1 MDHAPS
7 SRLAMNKIFPLQLSF
22 VGCFLYWGAVWAQAP
37 SPFLPSPEKG
47 GEPVVSSDANT
58 STDKPVQAPRSS
70 QSETILRAAK
80 DLDHLE
86 VGRRVGAAKLL
97 GKYPGSQSAF
107 LLVAALDDP
116 SPLVRRSVMVSL
128 AEHASNGYPLYDKSL
143 VEKVYSKLG
152 DSDVE
157 VRREVSTMIPRLV
170 SGLRRS
176 GVEVVEVNGRKIF
189 RSVPPTVRADLLQIT
204 QKAFLDSDA
213 IVRQNVL
220 KYHIYLG
227 VPLPVTTLVKLLG
240 DSDLGVLLT
249 ALDRIT
255 SNAGRPE
262 VVDRIEELSRHPD
275 RGIRLKIVSVARDAN
290 RFHTRYRSVLR
301 AMTND
306 QDPQVLSMAAV
317 ELARFGEKIPSA
329 TVQRIKQYLLGVE
342 GMSTQV
348 TTILYAISAMGSDG
362 IGVYEA
368 LTDHSSSRIRKISW
382 QRYLTLSSGW
392 NKPKLWLPATKDRDK
407 GVREAVLNMLRG
419 RPINLNSDDMASLV
433 ESKYEDVRIFAGQ
446 SLLTVDQSV
455 LGQFSFDLL
464 IDENSIVRSTTI
476 RAMGSRKV
484 TGWVKVMTR
493 SLLDDDYVIQQA
505 AMEALIGD
513 RARGVPALLEFIS
526 KNPQNRISSL
536 AKSELRGRGIQP

>member
-22 VGCFLYWGAVWAQAP
+22 VGCCLFCGVVWAQAP
-37 SPFLPSPEKG
+37 SPFLPSPRR
-47 GEPVVSSDANT
+47 GEPIVSSDANA

-107 LLVAALDDP
+107 ILVDALDDK

-128 AEHASNGYPLYDKSL
+128 AEHASNGYPLYEKSL

-176 GVEVVEVNGRKIF
+176 GVEVVEINGRKIF

-204 QKAFLDSDA
+204 QKAFLDPDA

-227 VPLPVTTLVKLLG
+227 VPLPAATLVKLLG

-290 RFHTRYRSVLR
+290 RFHARYRSVLR
-301 AMTND
+301 AMMND
-306 QDPQVLSMAAV
+306 QDPPGLSMAAV

-329 TVQRIKQYLLGVE
+329 IVERIKQYLVGVE

-368 LTDHSSSRIRKISW
+368 LTEHSSSRIRKVSW
-382 QRYLTLSSGW
+382 QRYLNLSSGW
-392 NKPKLWLPATKDRDK
+392 NKPDLWLPAIKDRDK

-419 RPINLNSDDMASLV
+419 RPLGLSADDMAKLV

-446 SLLTVDQSV
+446 SLLTVNDSV
-455 LGQFSFDLL
+455 MGEFSFDLL
-464 IDENSIVRSTTI
+464 IDESSIVRSTTI
-476 RAMGSRKV
+476 RAMGARKV
-484 TGWVKVMTR
+484 NGWVKVMTR

-513 RARGVPALLEFIS
+513 RARGVLPCWNSFR
-526 KNPQNRISSL
+526 KTR
-536 AKSELRGRGIQP
+536 KTG

>member
-1 MDHAPS
+1 
-7 SRLAMNKIFPLQLSF
+7 MNKILCFFLPLIGYILSF
-22 VGCFLYWGAVWAQAP
+22 SLVWAQAS
-37 SPFLPSPEKG
+37 SPLLPPTSTGIDSPEVADLNG
-47 GEPVVSSDANT
+47 TLV
-58 STDKPVQAPRSS
+58 KPAEIRRSS
-70 QSETILRAAK
+70 QSETIIRAGK
-80 DLDHLE
+80 DLTHVE

-97 GKYPGSQSAF
+97 GKYPGSQSSF
-107 LLVAALDDP
+107 LLVGALDDK

-170 SGLRRS
+170 SGMRRS
-176 GVEVVEVNGRKIF
+176 GVEVVEINGRRVF
-189 RSVPPTVRADLLQIT
+189 RSVPPTIRADLMQIT

-227 VPLPVTTLVKLLG
+227 VPLPVATLVTLLA
-240 DSDLGVLLT
+240 DSDLGVLLA

-255 SNAGRPE
+255 SNAGHSQ
-262 VVDRIEELSRHPD
+262 VVDRIEELSRHSD

-290 RFHTRYRSVLR
+290 RFHDRYRSILR
-301 AMTND
+301 AMMKD

-317 ELARFGEKIPSA
+317 ELARFGESIPSS
-329 TVQRIKQYLLGVE
+329 TVQQIKQYLLGVE

-362 IGVYEA
+362 IGVYAA
-368 LTDHSSSRIRKISW
+368 LTEHSSSRIRKVSW
-382 QRYLTLSSGW
+382 QRYLSLSSGW
-392 NKPKLWLPATKDRDK
+392 SKPRLWIPATKDRDK
-407 GVREAVLNMLRG
+407 GVREAVLTMLRG
-419 RPINLNSDDMASLV
+419 RPITLSTDDMASLV
-433 ESKYEDVRIFAGQ
+433 NSKYVDVRIFAGQ
-446 SLLTVDQSV
+446 LLLTVNKSV
-455 LGQFSFDLL
+455 LGEFSFDLL

-484 TGWVKVMTR
+484 NGWVKVMTR
-493 SLLDDDYVIQQA
+493 SLLDDDFVIQQA

-513 RARGVPALLEFIS
+513 RSRGIPALQKFIS
-526 KNPQNRISSL
+526 TNPQNRISTL
-536 AKSELRGRGIQP
+536 AKMELRGIGVQP

>member
-1 MDHAPS
+1 MGDAPS
-7 SRLAMNKIFPLQLSF
+7 SRLAMNKIPLFLLTF
-22 VGCFLYWGAVWAQAP
+22 VGCFLLGARVRAQAP
-37 SPFLPSPEKG
+37 SPFVSPPRG
-47 GEPVVSSDANT
+47 GESGRSSDSNG
-58 STDKPVQAPRSS
+58 STDKPAEVLRSS
-70 QSETILRAAK
+70 QSETILRAGK
-80 DLDHLE
+80 DLGHVE

-107 LLVAALDDP
+107 LLVDALDDK

-170 SGLRRS
+170 SGMRRS
-176 GVEVVEVNGRKIF
+176 GVEVVEINGRRIF
-189 RSVPPTVRADLLQIT
+189 RSVPPSIRADLLQIT
-204 QKAFLDSDA
+204 QKAFLDPDA

-227 VPLPVTTLVKLLG
+227 VPLPVATLVKLLG

-255 SNAGRPE
+255 SNAGHPE

-290 RFHTRYRSVLR
+290 RFHARYRSVLR

-317 ELARFGEKIPSA
+317 ELARFGERIPSA

-362 IGVYEA
+362 IGVYAA
-368 LTDHSSSRIRKISW
+368 LTEHSSSRIRKVSW
-382 QRYLTLSSGW
+382 QRYLSLSSGW
-392 NKPKLWLPATKDRDK
+392 NKPRLWIPATKDRDK
-407 GVREAVLNMLRG
+407 GVREAVLNLVRG
-419 RPINLNSDDMASLV
+419 RPVDLSSDDMASLV
-433 ESKYEDVRIFAGQ
+433 DSKYADVRIFAGQ
-446 SLLTVDQSV
+446 SLLTVNKSV

-505 AMEALIGD
+505 AMEALLGD
-513 RARGVPALLEFIS
+513 RARGVPALREFIS

-536 AKSELRGRGIQP
+536 AQTELRGMGIQP

>member
-1 MDHAPS
+1 
-7 SRLAMNKIFPLQLSF
+7 MNKISFSFFFLGPLLLVFWVRAQVPSAILQPAEKN
-22 VGCFLYWGAVWAQAP
+22 GGAALQE
-37 SPFLPSPEKG
+37 SNSS
-47 GEPVVSSDANT
+47 VV
-58 STDKPVQAPRSS
+58 KPKEILRSS
-70 QSETILRAAK
+70 QSETIQRAGQDLR
-80 DLDHLE
+80 HVE
-86 VGRRVGAAKLL
+86 IGRRVGAAKLL
-97 GKYPGSQSAF
+97 GKYPGSQSAL
-107 LLVAALDDP
+107 LLVGALDDQ
-116 SPLVRRSVMVSL
+116 SPLVRRAVMVSL

-204 QKAFLDSDA
+204 QQAFLDPDA

-227 VPLPVTTLVKLLG
+227 VPLPVATLEKLLG

-255 SNAGRPE
+255 SNAGRP
-262 VVDRIEELSRHPD
+262 VVVGRIEELSRHQD
-275 RGIRLKIVSVARDAN
+275 RGIRLKIVSVAGDAN
-290 RFHTRYRSVLR
+290 RYHPRYRSILR
-301 AMTND
+301 AMMKDT
-306 QDPQVLSMAAV
+306 DPQVLAMAAV
-317 ELARFGEKIPSA
+317 ELARFGERIPQA
-329 TVQRIKQYLLGVE
+329 IVERIKQYLLGVE

-362 IGVYEA
+362 IGVYAA
-368 LTDHSSSRIRKISW
+368 LTEHSSSRIRKVSW
-382 QRYLTLSSGW
+382 QRYLSLSSGW
-392 NKPKLWLPATKDRDK
+392 NKPELWIPATKDRDK

-419 RPINLNSDDMASLV
+419 RPIDLSSKNMGDLV
-433 ESKYEDVRIFAGQ
+433 DSKYADVRIFAGQ
-446 SLLTVDQSV
+446 SLLTVNQSV
-455 LGQFSFDLL
+455 LGEFSFDLL
-464 IDENSIVRSTTI
+464 IDENSIVRATTI

-484 TGWVKVMTR
+484 KGWVKVMSR

-513 RARGVPALLEFIS
+513 RSSGVPALLEFIA

-536 AKSELRGRGIQP
+536 AKIQLRGIGVTP

>member
-1 MDHAPS
+1 
-7 SRLAMNKIFPLQLSF
+7 MNKIFPLQLSS
-22 VGCFLYWGAVWAQAP
+22 VGYFLLGVAVWAQAP

-47 GEPVVSSDANT
+47 GETVISSDANA
-58 STDKPVQAPRSS
+58 SIDKPVQAPRSS

-80 DLDHLE
+80 DLGHVE

-107 LLVAALDDP
+107 LLVAALDDQ

-176 GVEVVEVNGRKIF
+176 GVEVVEINGRKIF

-227 VPLPVTTLVKLLG
+227 VPLPVTTLVQLLG

-262 VVDRIEELSRHPD
+262 VVNRIEELSRHPD

-290 RFHTRYRSVLR
+290 RFHARYRSVLR

-317 ELARFGEKIPSA
+317 ELARFGEKIPPA

-362 IGVYEA
+362 MSVYEA

-392 NKPKLWLPATKDRDK
+392 NNPQLWLPAIKDRDK

-419 RPINLNSDDMASLV
+419 RPIDLNSDDMASLV

-446 SLLTVDQSV
+446 SLLTVNESV
-455 LGQFSFDLL
+455 MGEFSFDLL
-464 IDENSIVRSTTI
+464 IDESSIVRSTTI
-476 RAMGSRKV
+476 RAMGTRKV

-536 AKSELRGRGIQP
+536 AKTELRGRGIQP